1 VSKRQTRGRPSKVDQ
16 LPEEVKDALNKLLRD
31 GRHTQ
36 QDILEH
42 INKLLPEDDH
52 LSRSGLNRYATRM
65 EAVGARLKET
75 REVAN
80 VWMARFGD
88 EPTSDVLQLVVE
100 MCQGALFKYAL
111 KASEGDDDQLFD
123 PDAMKDVTLSIQRLA
138 RAAEMN
144 AKREKEIRTAFAE
157 QAAEEAA
164 TSARE
169 AGLTDE
175 GARAIRDKILG
186 IADGR

>member
-1 VSKRQTRGRPSKVDQ
+1 MTKRKTRGRPSKVEQ
-16 LPEEVKDALNKLLRD
+16 LPAEIQDRLNKLLRD

-36 QDILEH
+36 QDILDH

-65 EAVGARLKET
+65 ETVGAKLRET

-111 KASEGDDDQLFD
+111 KASEGDDETLFD

-138 RAAEMN
+138 KAAEMN
-144 AKREKEIRTAFAE
+144 AKREKEIRKAFAE
-157 QAAEEAA
+157 QAANEADELA
-164 TSARE
+164 KE
-169 AGLTDE
+169 AGLSAEAVQTIKS
-175 GARAIRDKILG
+175 RILG
-186 IADGR
+186 IA

>member
-1 VSKRQTRGRPSKVDQ
+1 MSQKKTRGRPSKVDQ
-16 LPEEVKDALNKLLRD
+16 LPAEVQDTLHKLLRD

-36 QDILEH
+36 QDILDH
-42 INKLLPEDDH
+42 INKLLPQEDQ

-65 EAVGARLKET
+65 ETVGAKLRET

-111 KASEGDDDQLFD
+111 KASEGDDESLFD

-138 RAAEMN
+138 KAAEMN
-144 AKREKEIRTAFAE
+144 AKREKEIRKAFAE
-157 QAAEEAA
+157 KAADEADQVA
-164 TSARE
+164 KE
-169 AGLTDE
+169 AGLSAEAVQTIKN
-175 GARAIRDKILG
+175 RILG
-186 IADGR
+186 IV